1 MKPNITSAELDN
13 QILAFKQAGGVIQ
26 QIPDGV
32 SATDLKTL
40 SMKELMAAERQQAL
54 ATKGVPA

>member
-1 MKPNITSAELDN
+1 MKASITSTEIDY
-13 QILAFKQAGGVIQ
+13 QILVFKQAGGVIQ
-26 QIPDGV
+26 RIPDGV

>member
-1 MKPNITSAELDN
+1 MKASITSAELDN
-13 QILAFKQAGGVIQ
+13 QILAFKQAGGVIER
-26 QIPDGV
+26 IPDGV

-54 ATKGVPA
+54 ANKGAAA

>member
-1 MKPNITSAELDN
+1 MRAALTSTEIDY
-13 QILAFKQAGGVIQ
+13 QILVFKQAGGVIQ
-26 QIPDGV
+26 RIPDGV
-32 SATDLKTL
+32 SATDLQTL